1 MLARTG
7 MVVLIAAGAL
17 AAADKPSQEILEL
30 QRDVAQLQEMVKT
43 LGQSMEQ
50 RAAAMNGAIQGIAA
64 SVEKV
69 NASVASLQKGT
80 GDVAPTIATQGVR
93 IDQAGQSLNQV
104 QQAVADLTAAVN
116 KLQTQVG
123 DIGNAVKAMAAP
135 PAGPPGTEKPRS
147 ERRTCSTTPPAIRAA
162 ANRSSRCRNSPTTSN
177 ITATPPW
184 PTWHNFRSACCTT
197 SSNSTTWRWRIST
210 RWNKNSRTAPS
221 SPTPCITRT
230 RACRAW
236 GGAPMPRRRAR
247 NCARNSPPAN
257 WQASAL
263 RSGISARRSGGGGVG
278 AAGPGCQGN
287 RAPVHQIGRA
297 SCR

>member
-69 NASVASLQKGT
+69 NASVAALQKGI

-135 PAGPPGTEKPRS
+135 PAGPPGTEKP
-147 ERRTCSTTPPAIRAA
+147 P
-162 ANRSSRCRNSPTTSN
+162 
-177 ITATPPW
+177 
-184 PTWHNFRSACCTT
+184 
-197 SSNSTTWRWRIST
+197 
-210 RWNKNSRTAPS
+210 
-221 SPTPCITRT
+221 
-230 RACRAW
+230 
-236 GGAPMPRRRAR
+236 
-247 NCARNSPPAN
+247 
-257 WQASAL
+257 
-263 RSGISARRSGGGGVG
+263 VG
-278 AAGPGCQGN
+278 AADLFNNATGDQSGGKPELALQEFTDYIKYYGDTPMAHVAQF
-287 RAPVHQIGRA
+287 QIGVLHYQLKQYDLALADFDTLEQKFPNSTKLADALYYKNKSLQGLGRSADAAAACQELRKKFPTSELA
-297 SCR
+297 SKCVTVRH